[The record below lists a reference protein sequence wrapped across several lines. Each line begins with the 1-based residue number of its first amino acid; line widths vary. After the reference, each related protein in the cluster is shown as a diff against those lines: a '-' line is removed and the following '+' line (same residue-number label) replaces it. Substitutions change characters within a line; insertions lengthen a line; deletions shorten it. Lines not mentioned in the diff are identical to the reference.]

1 MAVLAQ
7 KIACCCIFALLFLPC
22 STAGR
27 AQEFLPSPP
36 ADKTLTYVLDDQ
48 NRLVPL
54 PFEQGRTPLDTIA
67 VAKRTR
73 ISYIEFTGEHA
84 ATNLSTTPRIFL
96 FTNQKPGTH
105 LPFLVWLTPGKG
117 RRRVTAV
124 AQHGLS
130 GFGISSDEILKPLIR
145 VLVKTG
151 DEVFMEVRP
160 RASLVPGEYAII
172 GDDLTRVVTFR
183 VAIDAAR

>member
-1 MAVLAQ
+1 MGFESRHQ
-7 KIACCCIFALLFLPC
+7 RR
-22 STAGR
+22 R
-27 AQEFLPSPP
+27 AHH
-36 ADKTLTYVLDDQ
+36 
-48 NRLVPL
+48 
-54 PFEQGRTPLDTIA
+54 
-67 VAKRTR
+67 R
-73 ISYIEFTGEHA
+73 ISGRRSADPED
-84 ATNLSTTPRIFL
+84 LSGAI
-96 FTNQKPGTH
+96 
-105 LPFLVWLTPGKG
+105 GKG

-183 VAIDAAR
+183 VAIDAPR